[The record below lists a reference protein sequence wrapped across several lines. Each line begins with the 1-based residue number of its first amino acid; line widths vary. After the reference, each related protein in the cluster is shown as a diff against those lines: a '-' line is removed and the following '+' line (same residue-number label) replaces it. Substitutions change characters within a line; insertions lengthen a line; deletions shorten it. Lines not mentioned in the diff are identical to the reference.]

1 MTRALVTG
9 STGGLGANIVAA
21 LNARGVE
28 VVGLRRDTSPSVAV
42 EGLALTPIT
51 GDILDPDSLGP
62 AVEGVD
68 WVFHAA
74 AIADDWHYPAE
85 TIYRV
90 NVEGTRNVLRAA
102 REAGVARFIYT
113 SSVAALGAPG
123 PDRPTLDETATF
135 NLDPGVWPYGHSK
148 ALAEEV
154 IREEAGGRMQTVA
167 LLPSAIMGPCD
178 WKFISG
184 ELIVRALKRQIF
196 PFPEG
201 GLNFVD
207 MRDCAAAHVAAAECA
222 DPAPRYVIGGHN
234 LTHREALTTIGEV
247 LGVPVRILRVPE
259 WALPSIAA
267 GVTLLH
273 RLGVDLPVE
282 RARVL
287 LSGHHVYVDSSKA
300 SRELG
305 LRARPFAE
313 SVRDAYHWYREH
325 GYLERRGVPAH
336 RLAEADSA
344 SAEPD
349 YESEAHF
356 YG

>member
-1 MTRALVTG
+1 MIRALVTG

-21 LNARGVE
+21 LNAHGVE
-28 VVGLRRDTSPSVAV
+28 VVGLRRSTSPAVAL
-42 EGLALTPIT
+42 EGLALTPVT
-51 GDILDPDSLGP
+51 GDILDPDSLRP
-62 AVEGVD
+62 AMKGVD

-90 NVEGTRNVLRAA
+90 NVEGTRNVVRAA
-102 REAGVARFIYT
+102 REAGVTRFVYT
-113 SSVAALGAPG
+113 SSVAALGTPG
-123 PDRPTLDETATF
+123 PDQPLLDETSTY
-135 NLDPGVWPYGHSK
+135 NLDPRDWPYGHSK
-148 ALAEEV
+148 ALAEGV
-154 IREEAGGRMQTVA
+154 VREEAGGAMQAVT

-207 MRDCAAAHVAAAECA
+207 MRDCAAAHVAAAEC
-222 DPAPRYVIGGHN
+222 DNPGPRYVIGGHN
-234 LTHREALTTIGEV
+234 LTHRETLTAIGGA
-247 LGVPVRILRVPE
+247 LGVPVHILRMPK

-273 RLGVDLPVE
+273 RLGVDLPTE

-287 LSGHHVYVDSSKA
+287 LSGHHIYVDSSKA
-300 SRELG
+300 ARDLN

-325 GYLERRGVPAH
+325 GYLERRGVPA
-336 RLAEADSA
+336 RALAGADSA
-344 SAEPD
+344 S
-349 YESEAHF
+349 H
-356 YG
+356 